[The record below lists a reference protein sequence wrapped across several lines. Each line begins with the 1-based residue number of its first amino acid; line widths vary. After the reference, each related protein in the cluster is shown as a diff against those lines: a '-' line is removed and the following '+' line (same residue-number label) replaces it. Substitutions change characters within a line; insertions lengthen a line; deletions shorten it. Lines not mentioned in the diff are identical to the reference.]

1 MPAATETS
9 LPRTIDRMDADRLRR
24 YREYLDYHEGRRG
37 APPARPR
44 ERSLMFNYAR
54 AIVEKGVSYLVT
66 DHHPEVTTAD
76 GSAEARSQATEA
88 TRLLDETWEANDLA
102 RLDVETEI
110 DTAVLGDGAFKV
122 TWDDAEGRVVV
133 TAPDV
138 QGLFAWWHPDDVHR
152 LRRVASRYTLDAE
165 DAAERLGRA
174 PRATAGGRPARVG
187 IVEAWTA
194 DRFDLWMEGEL
205 VESRANPYG
214 VIPFVIYPNLPRPK
228 QFWGISD
235 IEPIRGTLEELNR
248 AYTQLSRILE
258 LSGNPIAVLE
268 NVEEA
273 RDIAVQPGA
282 VWEVPE
288 QARAYLLDL
297 LQGGGVR
304 LHVEYVDLI
313 YRALHD
319 LAETPRIAFGESRS
333 DASGVALQVELD
345 PLLRRVARKR
355 LIRSAA
361 LRRRDRL
368 ILDVAAAHT
377 GRTFSRVRTDVA
389 WGPVFAH
396 DPGMR
401 VMPPAPGAASPP
413 IEAHRNAAWPH
424 PATRRTARG
433 PSRGRMAEPLSAS
446 ALAFQADLNFGRCGP
461 RPRDARDTT
470 PPSVQAPPRGGP
482 LDASPSAGGT
492 RRCPP
497 RGCAL
502 ADGRAVRRTPG

>member
-1 MPAATETS
+1 MAFTESS
-9 LPRTIDRMDADRLRR
+9 LPRVVDRMDADRLRR

-37 APPARPR
+37 APPARAR
-44 ERSLMFNYAR
+44 ERSLTFNYAR

-66 DHHPEVTTAD
+66 EHQPVVTSLD
-76 GSAEARSQATEA
+76 GSAEARAQAAEA
-88 TRLLDETWEANDLA
+88 TRLLAETWEANDLA

-122 TWDDAEGRVVV
+122 TWDDIEERVVV

-165 DAAERLGRA
+165 DAAERLGRV
-174 PRATAGGRPARVG
+174 PKGAGGRRPPRVDV
-187 IVEAWTA
+187 VEAWTA
-194 DRFDLWMEGEL
+194 DRFDLWMQSEL
-205 VESRANPYG
+205 VESRANPYRA
-214 VIPFVIYPNLPRPK
+214 IPFVIYPNLPRPK

-304 LHVEYVDLI
+304 LHVEYVDLV
-313 YRALHD
+313 YRAMHD
-319 LAETPRIAFGESRS
+319 LAETPRIAFGDARS

-361 LRRRDRL
+361 FRRRDRL
-368 ILDVAAAHT
+368 ILDIAAAHT
-377 GRTFSRVRTDVA
+377 GRTFDRVRTDVM
-389 WGPVFAH
+389 WGPVFTH

-401 VMPPAPGAASPP
+401 VAPPPPSSVGSPA
-413 IEAHRNAAWPH
+413 IEA
-424 PATRRTARG
+424 PARI
-433 PSRGRMAEPLSAS
+433 
-446 ALAFQADLNFGRCGP
+446 
-461 RPRDARDTT
+461 DARPT
-470 PPSVQAPPRGGP
+470 A
-482 LDASPSAGGT
+482 A
-492 RRCPP
+492 
-497 RGCAL
+497 
-502 ADGRAVRRTPG
+502 

>member
-1 MPAATETS
+1 MAGRVASRNAEAAP
-9 LPRTIDRMDADRLRR
+9 LPRVIDRMDAERLRR

-37 APPARPR
+37 APPARPH
-44 ERSLMFNYAR
+44 ERSLTFNYAR

-66 DHHPEVTTAD
+66 DHHSVVTPAD
-76 GSAEARSQATEA
+76 GTAEARAQASEA
-88 TRLLDETWEANDLA
+88 ARVLEAAWEANDLE

-122 TWDDAEGRVVV
+122 TWDDLEERVVV

-165 DAAERLGRA
+165 DAAERLGHA
-174 PRATAGGRPARVG
+174 PRSMAGRRPPRVD

-194 DRFDLWMEGEL
+194 ERFELWVQGEA
-205 VESRANPYG
+205 VESRPNPYG
-214 VIPFVIYPNLPRPK
+214 AIPFVIYPNLPRPK

-282 VWEVPE
+282 VWELPE

-304 LHVEYVDLI
+304 LHVEYVDLV

-319 LAETPRIAFGESRS
+319 LAETPRIAFGDARS

-355 LIRSAA
+355 LIRTAA
-361 LRRRDRL
+361 FRRRDRL

-377 GRTFSRVRTDVA
+377 GRVFDRVRTEVT
-389 WGPVFAH
+389 WGPVFTH
-396 DPGMR
+396 DPGMQLT
-401 VMPPAPGAASPP
+401 PPAPQ
-413 IEAHRNAAWPH
+413 
-424 PATRRTARG
+424 
-433 PSRGRMAEPLSAS
+433 PSI
-446 ALAFQADLNFGRCGP
+446 
-461 RPRDARDTT
+461 
-470 PPSVQAPPRGGP
+470 APP
-482 LDASPSAGGT
+482 AEA
-492 RRCPP
+492 
-497 RGCAL
+497 
-502 ADGRAVRRTPG
+502 PGH